1 METRAQAKQQELQDQ
16 VSKLLTL
23 METQTQRQEQ
33 LAAENQQY
41 LKQLFSTQQKMQVD
55 LTQQYQQFADEQKK
69 QLTKFINVQ
78 DRCKAMEEK

>member
-33 LAAENQQY
+33 LAAENQH
-41 LKQLFSTQQKMQVD
+41 LKQLFSTHQKMQVD
-55 LTQQYQQFADEQKK
+55 LT
-69 QLTKFINVQ
+69 
-78 DRCKAMEEK
+78 